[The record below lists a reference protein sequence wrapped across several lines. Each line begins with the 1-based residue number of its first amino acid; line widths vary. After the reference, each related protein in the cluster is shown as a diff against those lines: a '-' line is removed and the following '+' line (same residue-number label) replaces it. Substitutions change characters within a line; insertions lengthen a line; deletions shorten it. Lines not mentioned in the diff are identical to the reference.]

1 MLKIHLKGN
10 DLKAAFTLIELIF
23 VILIIGILAVVA
35 IPRLNATRDDAQAST
50 VASNVA
56 VAVMD
61 ILSYYTS
68 TGSFTDIK
76 SMSNIVIDNDGKIK
90 VKDSDCF
97 QLSVANATASDVDP
111 SKGIEVGSPILKVIG
126 ITGGN
131 SACVTAQELTR
142 DILVASPINLG
153 QGHVRY

>member
-1 MLKIHLKGN
+1 LKIHFKGN
-10 DLKAAFTLIELIF
+10 DLKTAFTLIELIF
-23 VILIIGILAVVA
+23 VILIIGIVAVVA
-35 IPRLNATRDDAQAST
+35 IPRLNATRDDAQSST
-50 VASNVA
+50 AASNVA

-61 ILSYYTS
+61 ILGYYTS
-68 TGSFTDIK
+68 TGSFTDIR
-76 SMSNIVIDNDGKIK
+76 SMSSIVIDSDGKIK

-131 SACVTAQELTR
+131 SACTTAQELTR